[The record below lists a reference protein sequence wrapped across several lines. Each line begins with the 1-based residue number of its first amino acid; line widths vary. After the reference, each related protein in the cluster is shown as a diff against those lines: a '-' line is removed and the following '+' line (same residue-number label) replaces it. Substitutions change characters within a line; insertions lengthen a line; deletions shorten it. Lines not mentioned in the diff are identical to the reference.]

1 MSSDVLSDDMGDV
14 PGKHRS
20 LMALTGVLSPSPPRL
35 THHGHRPPP
44 PIAHGGALP
53 LGSAVIRVSMKRR
66 PFNHW
71 ARRRQ
76 LASDSQRLPADRQ
89 LVVADGLWFV
99 VCGLWF
105 VICDL

>member
-1 MSSDVLSDDMGDV
+1 MGI
-14 PGKHRS
+14 
-20 LMALTGVLSPSPPRL
+20 A
-35 THHGHRPPP
+35 PPP
-44 PIAHGGALP
+44 SIPHGGALP
-53 LGSAVIRVSMKRR
+53 LGSAVIQVSMKRR

-89 LVVADGLWFV
+89 LVVAGGLWFV

-105 VICDL
+105 VVCGLWAFSWNWPNPGGLTGCAAP